1 VVTPMWASAR
11 KSNGGRMRG
20 HIVSFARRRAVY
32 FGRAHVEHVPHQSSA
47 RSVQGQTRK
56 SALVTTMS
64 AFPSR
69 ATKLRTSRE
78 VRFVPTTVIETD

>member
-1 VVTPMWASAR
+1 MWLHLCGLLRESLMAVGCGAILSRSHGDVLSISVAPTSSTFLTKAAR
-11 KSNGGRMRG
+11 GLFRVKLG
-20 HIVSFARRRAVY
+20 
-32 FGRAHVEHVPHQSSA
+32 
-47 RSVQGQTRK
+47 T
-56 SALVTTMS
+56 ALVTTMS